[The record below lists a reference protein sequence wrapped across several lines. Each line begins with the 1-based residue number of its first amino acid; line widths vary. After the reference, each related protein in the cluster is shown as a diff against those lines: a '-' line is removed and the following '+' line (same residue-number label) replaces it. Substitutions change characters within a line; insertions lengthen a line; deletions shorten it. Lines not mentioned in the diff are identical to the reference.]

1 MQYHDCVWNFEHGQN
16 ERANDAI
23 TGEVADWLELLER
36 DSYYIPPREKLRRV
50 GLLYFFL
57 I

>member
-1 MQYHDCVWNFEHGQN
+1 MQYHDCFLNFEHGEN

-36 DSYYIPPREKLRRV
+36 DCYYIPPREKLRRV
-50 GLLYFFL
+50 GLL
-57 I
+57 